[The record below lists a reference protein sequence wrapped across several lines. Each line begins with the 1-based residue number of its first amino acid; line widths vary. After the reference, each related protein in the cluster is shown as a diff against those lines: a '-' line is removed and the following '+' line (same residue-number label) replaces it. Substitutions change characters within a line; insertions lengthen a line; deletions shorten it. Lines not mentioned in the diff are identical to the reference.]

1 LKLFELRIELSIS
14 FIFLNA
20 QLDCGAAK
28 QARNQEAAGQD
39 DRMKIR
45 KVDGDA
51 DNQQDGA
58 VRIGRALLV
67 ALSRC
72 FRSHR
77 HLVLKSLALR
87 SAAVREG
94 ENGKWL

>member
-20 QLDCGAAK
+20 QLDCGAVK

-51 DNQQDGA
+51 DNQQDDA
-58 VRIGRALLV
+58 VRLQ
-67 ALSRC
+67 
-72 FRSHR
+72 
-77 HLVLKSLALR
+77 SLPETGSGQR
-87 SAAVREG
+87 
-94 ENGKWL
+94 